1 MSAMRKLERN
11 VVRSKCYKQN
21 GNTSK
26 FADEWKSYR
35 ETKFGKESI
44 PVSTMPKKKR
54 FFDKKD
60 EMINVLRYQKI
71 KFQEYMANLKKDKEV
86 AAE

>member
-11 VVRSKCYKQN
+11 IIRSKCYKQN
-21 GNTSK
+21 GNTSN

-35 ETKFGKESI
+35 ETKFGKVL

>member
-1 MSAMRKLERN
+1 MSAMRNLERN
-11 VVRSKCYKQN
+11 IIRSKCYKQN
-21 GNTSK
+21 GNTSN
-26 FADEWKSYR
+26 FADEWKLYR
-35 ETKFGKESI
+35 ETKFGEEL

-60 EMINVLRYQKI
+60 EMINVLRYQKM

-86 AAE
+86 TAE